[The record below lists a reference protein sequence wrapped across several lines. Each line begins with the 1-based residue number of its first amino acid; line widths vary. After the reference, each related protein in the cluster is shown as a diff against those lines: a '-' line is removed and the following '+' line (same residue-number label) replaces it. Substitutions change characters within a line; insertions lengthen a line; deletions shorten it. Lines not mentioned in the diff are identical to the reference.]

1 MANTNYYENLFV
13 ISKDCEK
20 NFEPFKQEL
29 TTIEKI
35 GLEAVLVDFVN
46 QYEQCEFGE
55 NYTNIE
61 PYVRY
66 NKDSV
71 DILDG
76 YSDTYNFNN
85 YAIGEMKLTSNGI
98 AIMIV
103 ADLDNYIGD
112 DKELFEQYKGD
123 YQELIDRFDVWCEFE
138 TRYIRFD

>member
-20 NFEPFKQEL
+20 NFEPFKKEL
-29 TTIEKI
+29 STIEKI
-35 GLEAVLVDFVN
+35 GLEAILVDLVK
-46 QYEQCEFGE
+46 QYEECELGE
-55 NYTNIE
+55 VFTNIE

-66 NKDSV
+66 NVDGV

-76 YSDTYNFNN
+76 YNDTYIFNQ
-85 YAIGEMKLTSNGI
+85 YAIGDLKLTSNNI
-98 AIMIV
+98 PIMIV

-112 DKELFEQYKGD
+112 NKEEYEKYKGD
-123 YQELIDRFDVWCEFE
+123 YLELIDRFDIWCDFD

>member
-1 MANTNYYENLFV
+1 MANTNYYENLFI

-20 NFEPFKQEL
+20 NFEPFKKEL
-29 TTIEKI
+29 STIEKI
-35 GLEAVLVDFVN
+35 GLEAVLVDFIK
-46 QYEQCEFGE
+46 QYEESELGE
-55 NYTNIE
+55 VYTNIE

-66 NKDSV
+66 NQNSV

-76 YSDTYNFNN
+76 YNDTFIFQN
-85 YAIGEMKLTSNGI
+85 YAIGDLKLTDNDI
-98 AIMIV
+98 VIMIV

-123 YQELIDRFDVWCEFE
+123 YYELVDRCDVWCDFD